1 MLYKVKAKF
10 DSKLLGVFFTKLIDG
25 TIEKQKPDGL
35 EIITSMKDAKIAQ
48 NKTVQWYE
56 KCFCST
62 PLKHE
67 RESIYD
73 AYFFDLEIHLVN
85 EIENDI
91 EGNSFWDYM
100 KNNG

>member
-10 DSKLLGVFFTKLIDG
+10 NSKLLSIFFKKLTDG
-25 TIEKQKPDGL
+25 TVEKQKPDGL
-35 EIITSMKDAKIAQ
+35 EIIKSMKNAKIAQ
-48 NKTVQWYE
+48 NKTIQWYE
-56 KCFCST
+56 KCFCAT

-73 AYFFDLEIHLVN
+73 TYFFDIETHLVDK
-85 EIENDI
+85 IEDNI
-91 EGNSFWDYM
+91 EGNSFWNYM